1 MLGPMTES
9 LSDSQRHVLLAIAQH
24 PGGTDW
30 NGLIAFLK
38 SRKQLPADL
47 HGDLAALFKGSLL
60 ATRGTYTPAQRKA
73 EVDKAIAELKLA
85 AANGTTFTWRTAETF
100 TYGLTKTGVD
110 VCKLL
115 MPVKR

>member
-1 MLGPMTES
+1 MTES
-9 LSDSQRHVLLAIAQH
+9 LTDSQRHVLLAIAQH

-30 NGLIAFLK
+30 ARLVAFLK

-47 HGDLAALFKGSLL
+47 HADVASLFTGSLL
-60 ATRGTYTPAQRKA
+60 ATRGTYTAAQRKA
-73 EVDKAIAELKLA
+73 ELDAAIAGLKA
-85 AANGTTFTWRTAETF
+85 AASNGTTFTWRTAETF

-115 MPVKR
+115 MPLKR

>member
-9 LSDSQRHVLLAIAQH
+9 LSDNQCQVLLAIAHH

-30 NGLIAFLK
+30 AGLVAYLK
-38 SRKQLPADL
+38 SRKQLPKDL

-73 EVDKAIAELKLA
+73 EIDAAIADLKLA
-85 AANGTTFTWRTAETF
+85 AANGTTFTWRTSETF